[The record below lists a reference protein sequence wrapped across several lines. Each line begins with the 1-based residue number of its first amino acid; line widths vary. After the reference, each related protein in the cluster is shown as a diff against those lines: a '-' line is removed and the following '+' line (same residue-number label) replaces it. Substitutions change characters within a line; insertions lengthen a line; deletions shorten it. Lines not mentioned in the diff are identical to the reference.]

1 MARKLAVVAAIAG
14 ALLMPAAP
22 LAAYGGGGG
31 QGGIGGT
38 HGGFRAAHGGFRGG
52 HGGGHS
58 GWHGAHFGAWQ
69 SVGRLWHG
77 RWWSYGFDPCWEW
90 TTSGW
95 LWTCY

>member
-1 MARKLAVVAAIAG
+1 MVGKLAVAAAIAG

-52 HGGGHS
+52 HGGGHL
-58 GWHGAHFGAWQ
+58 GWHGAHFGAGQ

-77 RWWSYGFDPCWEW
+77 RWWNYGFDPCWEW

-95 LWTCY
+95 LWACY

>member
-1 MARKLAVVAAIAG
+1 MVRKLAVAAAIAG

-38 HGGFRAAHGGFRGG
+38 HSGFRAGHGGFRGG
-52 HGGGHS
+52 HGGGHL
-58 GWHGAHFGAWQ
+58 GWHGAHFGAGQ
-69 SVGRLWHG
+69 NVGRLWHG
-77 RWWSYGFDPCWEW
+77 RWWSYGFAPCWEW